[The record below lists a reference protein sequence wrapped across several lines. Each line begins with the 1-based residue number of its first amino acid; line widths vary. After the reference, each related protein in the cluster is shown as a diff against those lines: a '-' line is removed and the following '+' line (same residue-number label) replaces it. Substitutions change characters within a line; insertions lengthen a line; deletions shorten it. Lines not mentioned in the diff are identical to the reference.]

1 MSTNACHAY
10 NLLSSAYL
18 GVYFISRGVGM
29 ARCAQGS
36 IEGFEAEGSIIAQQ
50 VIKRR
55 GCIKIKF
62 MYEVQCVRP

>member
-10 NLLSSAYL
+10 NLLSSAYF
-18 GVYFISRGVGM
+18 GVYFISRRSVGV

-36 IEGFEAEGSIIAQQ
+36 TDGFEADGSIIAQ

-55 GCIKIKF
+55 GCMKIKF

>member
-10 NLLSSAYL
+10 NLLSSAY
-18 GVYFISRGVGM
+18 VRVFIFSRGVGV
-29 ARCAQGS
+29 ARCAHGS
-36 IEGFEAEGSIIAQQ
+36 IEGFEAEGTIVAQQ

-55 GCIKIKF
+55 GCKKIKF